1 MRFTT
6 SQYFVAF
13 GSSAQPTSAAS
24 PIAAA
29 RPAAAAPGIAL
40 GTPSDAS
47 DASTPHRGTAGGQ
60 HHRDAIVAGA
70 RRQAQKIP
78 GGRGAPP
85 PAPRVDTVGRPD
97 VPSVRTR

>member
-60 HHRDAIVAGA
+60 HHRHRSLARA

-78 GGRGAPP
+78 GAE
-85 PAPRVDTVGRPD
+85 VLRPGTA
-97 VPSVRTR
+97 SGHHRSTGHAERQN